1 MASNLE
7 IGVSAELVEISEI
20 GNYVLQWTSGDQG
33 SILFSPG
40 ARPCMNLGEILE
52 CFCASVGPAV
62 SRVQIFLLGRI
73 VGLLYHCNTKSLC
86 GW

>member
-1 MASNLE
+1 MAPNLE

-33 SILFSPG
+33 SILFTPG

-52 CFCASVGPAV
+52 CFVL
-62 SRVQIFLLGRI
+62 QLGQR
-73 VGLLYHCNTKSLC
+73 
-86 GW
+86 